1 MRWKTRA
8 FAFMTCFVIGFL
20 VAAIVA
26 AILSRRSR
34 KHLPATSSPCA
45 AADDFNS
52 PEEVLSA
59 LKDPEVNV
67 RSAMRKRLLLRPD
80 VATVYYDYERDSNYP
95 ERADRAHI
103 HYVQLDDSPDKEAVL
118 TFVRFE
124 HPMALVFKKE
134 TCGWRLVAAVSTWLR
149 FEGYPYE
156 NWLSLVQAIDPGTY
170 QLLVRDSYG
179 DSNSYV
185 RKARLLRLNGDVL
198 TQVAEFEEESLQP
211 VAGYEGSDWNDVKRH
226 RVNKY
231 NFTTDIAY
239 QGAAI
244 NSELTEEIV
253 KLNGSAPQYS
263 YWLETD
269 GSWHA
274 RQSNWNRRPATRVK
288 LLGVSRETL
297 GWNSQEG
304 RFIKWSK

>member
-1 MRWKTRA
+1 MRWKSRVVA
-8 FAFMTCFVIGFL
+8 FICCFVVGFL
-20 VAAIVA
+20 VAAILT

-34 KHLPATSSPCA
+34 KQLPASASPCA
-45 AADDFNS
+45 AVDDFNS
-52 PEEVLSA
+52 PEEVLA
-59 LKDPEVNV
+59 GLKDPEVNV

-95 ERADRAHI
+95 ERADRARVQ
-103 HYVQLDDSPDKEAVL
+103 YVQLDDSPEREALL

-124 HPMALVFKKE
+124 HPMALVFKKKS
-134 TCGWRLVAAVSTWLR
+134 CGWRLVTALSTWLR

-156 NWLSLVQAIDPGTY
+156 NWLSLVHAIEPGIY

-185 RKARLLRLNGDVL
+185 RKARVLRLNGDVL
-198 TQVAEFEEESLQP
+198 TQVAEFEEESFQP

-239 QGAAI
+239 QGATI
-244 NSELTEEIV
+244 YSELTEEII

-274 RQSNWNRRPATRVK
+274 RQSSWINRMATREKV
-288 LLGVSRETL
+288 LRVSRETL

-304 RFIKWSK
+304 RFIKW